1 MIYNVCYPQDDLQG
15 YLKDAVLPRLKL
27 MHKPESMFH
36 QGHKSRRGTLT
47 VRRRQRN
54 LANIVFLDSAF
65 NELVND
71 WIEEHVPD
79 RSLCLYDEDRKTG
92 ERFTVRSSHKFNVPE
107 LRLPAA
113 SDINR
118 VCDWLDNFP
127 LQTVQRVF
135 HIMFPATKDWGF
147 VTLDDHGRDDD
158 NFKKFHWTDVNQD
171 HPDIHDLSVTVAC
184 QPPWI
189 LSDESMWQFTRLKSL
204 PEGTTRPLRGKERLW
219 GKLWDTCV
227 HNQTPFFILTSYQQ
241 WTFGMFSRGW
251 TTAFV
256 SPVIDAQS
264 RSPTVMHAL
273 LYWLGSALRAP
284 GGFVQPVEVAEP
296 VHNIFSDDES
306 EPSIA
311 KPKKELEIA
320 PSLSGWSGT
329 SDEPASSAGAAGAV
343 ALDVSDRGVD
353 DPYGPDVLFKK
364 SKDPALTWEMIE
376 SWRKKLPAKRTENE
390 SFPSPTFATSVTLL
404 PDFLDDSATSDTS
417 DQTVGVPCGHWL
429 MSARR

>member
-1 MIYNVCYPQDDLQG
+1 MAYRATDDLQG

-27 MHKPESMFH
+27 MHKRELVSH
-36 QGHKSRRGTLT
+36 QGYKSRRITLT
-47 VRRRQRN
+47 VRRRRRN
-54 LANIVFLDSAF
+54 LANIVFLDSTF
-65 NELVND
+65 DELVNN
-71 WIEEHVPD
+71 WIEEHVPN

-92 ERFTVRSSHKFNVPE
+92 ERFTVRSSHRFNVPE
-107 LRLPAA
+107 LLLPAA

-147 VTLDDHGRDDD
+147 AMLDDHGCDEE
-158 NFKKFHWTDVNQD
+158 NFKTFHWTDVNQD
-171 HPDIHDLSVTVAC
+171 HPDIHDLSVVVAC

-189 LSDESMWQFTRLKSL
+189 MSDEFMRQFTQLRSL
-204 PEGTTRPLRGKERLW
+204 PEGTKRPLRGKERLW
-219 GKLWDTCV
+219 GKLWDTCA

-241 WTFGMFSRGW
+241 WAFGMFSRGW

-296 VHNIFSDDES
+296 VHNILSDDES
-306 EPSIA
+306 ELPIA
-311 KPKKELEIA
+311 KPEKVPEIA
-320 PSLSGWSGT
+320 PSLSNWSGT

-353 DPYGPDVLFKK
+353 DPYGPDVLYKK

-390 SFPSPTFATSVTLL
+390 SFPSPTFATTVTLL
-404 PDFLDDSATSDTS
+404 PDLLDDSATSDTS
-417 DQTVGVPCGHWL
+417 DETVGVPCGHWL

>member
-1 MIYNVCYPQDDLQG
+1 MAYRVTDDLQG

-27 MHKPESMFH
+27 MHKPELMSH
-36 QGHKSRRGTLT
+36 HGHKSRRGTLT
-47 VRRRQRN
+47 VRRRHRN
-54 LANIVFLDSAF
+54 LANIVSLDSGF
-65 NELVND
+65 DELVND
-71 WIEEHVPD
+71 WIEKHVPN
-79 RSLCLYDEDRKTG
+79 RSLCLHDEDRKTG
-92 ERFTVRSSHKFNVPE
+92 ERFTVRSSRRFNVPE

-147 VTLDDHGRDDD
+147 VTLDDHGCDDD

-171 HPDIHDLSVTVAC
+171 HPDIHDLSVIVAC

-189 LSDESMWQFTRLKSL
+189 MSDESMRQFTQLKSL
-204 PEGTTRPLRGKERLW
+204 PEGTRPLRGRERLW

-241 WTFGMFSRGW
+241 WAFGMFSRGW

-273 LYWLGSALRAP
+273 LYWLCSALRAP
-284 GGFVQPVEVAEP
+284 GGFVQPVEVVEP
-296 VHNIFSDDES
+296 VRNIISDDEFELPIPKVEK
-306 EPSIA
+306 EP
-311 KPKKELEIA
+311 EIA

-353 DPYGPDVLFKK
+353 EPYGPDVLFKK
-364 SKDPALTWEMIE
+364 SKDPALTLEMIE

-404 PDFLDDSATSDTS
+404 PDFLDDSVTSDTS
-417 DQTVGVPCGHWL
+417 DETVGVPCGHWL
-429 MSARR
+429 MSACR

>member
-1 MIYNVCYPQDDLQG
+1 MAYRATDDLRG

-27 MHKPESMFH
+27 VHKPELMFH
-36 QGHKSRRGTLT
+36 QGHKSRRATLT
-47 VRRRQRN
+47 VRRRHRN
-54 LANIVFLDSAF
+54 LANIVFLDSVF
-65 NELVND
+65 DELVND
-71 WIEEHVPD
+71 WIEEHVPN
-79 RSLCLYDEDRKTG
+79 RSLCLYDEDRQTG
-92 ERFTVRSSHKFNVPE
+92 ERFTVRSSHRFNVPE
-107 LRLPAA
+107 LLLPAA

-118 VCDWLDNFP
+118 VCDWLDSFP

-147 VTLDDHGRDDD
+147 VALDDHGDDD

-171 HPDIHDLSVTVAC
+171 HPDIYDLSVVVAC

-189 LSDESMWQFTRLKSL
+189 MSDEFMWQFTQLKSL
-204 PEGTTRPLRGKERLW
+204 PEGTTRPLRGKELLW

-227 HNQTPFFILTSYQQ
+227 RNQTSFFILTSYQQ
-241 WTFGMFSRGW
+241 WAFGMFSRGW

-296 VHNIFSDDES
+296 VHNIFSDNES
-306 EPSIA
+306 KLPIA
-311 KPKKELEIA
+311 ESQKELEIA
-320 PSLSGWSGT
+320 PSLSSWSGT
-329 SDEPASSAGAAGAV
+329 SDEPASSAGVADVV

-353 DPYGPDVLFKK
+353 EPHGPDVLFKK
-364 SKDPALTWEMIE
+364 SRDPALTWEMIE
-376 SWRKKLPAKRTENE
+376 SWRKKLPPKRTEN
-390 SFPSPTFATSVTLL
+390 PSPTFATSVTLL

-417 DQTVGVPCGHWL
+417 DETVGVPCGHWL

>member
-1 MIYNVCYPQDDLQG
+1 MTYRATDDLQG

-36 QGHKSRRGTLT
+36 QRYKSRRSTLT
-47 VRRRQRN
+47 VGPRHRN

-65 NELVND
+65 DGLVND
-71 WIEEHVPD
+71 WIEEHVPN
-79 RSLCLYDEDRKTG
+79 RSLCLYDEDRQTG
-92 ERFTVRSSHKFNVPE
+92 ERFTVRSSQRFNVPE
-107 LRLPAA
+107 LLLPAA

-147 VTLDDHGRDDD
+147 TTLDDDGCDD
-158 NFKKFHWTDVNQD
+158 NFKKFYWTDENQD
-171 HPDIHDLSVTVAC
+171 HADIRDASVIVAC
-184 QPPWI
+184 QPSWI
-189 LSDESMWQFTRLKSL
+189 MSDEFMWQFTQLKSL

-227 HNQTPFFILTSYQQ
+227 HNQTPFFVLTSYQQ
-241 WTFGMFSRGW
+241 WVFGMFSRGW
-251 TTAFV
+251 TTVFV

-273 LYWLGSALRAP
+273 LYWLGSALGAP

-296 VHNIFSDDES
+296 VQNILDRCSGLPIA
-306 EPSIA
+306 EPE
-311 KPKKELEIA
+311 KELEIA
-320 PSLSGWSGT
+320 PSLSSWSGK
-329 SDEPASSAGAAGAV
+329 SDEVASSAGAANAV

-353 DPYGPDVLFKK
+353 EPYGPDVLFKK
-364 SKDPALTWEMIE
+364 SKDPALTLEMIE
-376 SWRKKLPAKRTENE
+376 SWRKKLPTNRIENK
-390 SFPSPTFATSVTLL
+390 SFPSPTFASSVALL
-404 PDFLDDSATSDTS
+404 PDLFDDSAASDTS
-417 DQTVGVPCGHWL
+417 DETVGVPRGHWL
-429 MSARR
+429 MSASRR

>member
-1 MIYNVCYPQDDLQG
+1 MSYRATDDLQG

-27 MHKPESMFH
+27 MPKPELMSQ
-36 QGHKSRRGTLT
+36 QGYKSRRRTLT
-47 VRRRQRN
+47 VRRRRRN
-54 LANIVFLDSAF
+54 LANIVFLGSAF
-65 NELVND
+65 DELVND
-71 WIEEHVPD
+71 WIEEHVPN
-79 RSLCLYDEDRKTG
+79 RSLCLYDADRKTG
-92 ERFTVRSSHKFNVPE
+92 ERFTVRSSHRFNVPE
-107 LRLPAA
+107 LLLPAA
-113 SDINR
+113 SDIDR

-127 LQTVQRVF
+127 FQTVQRVF

-147 VTLDDHGRDDD
+147 VTLDDHSCDDD

-171 HPDIHDLSVTVAC
+171 HPDIHDLSVVVAC

-189 LSDESMWQFTRLKSL
+189 LSNEFMWQFTQLKSL

-241 WTFGMFSRGW
+241 WAFGMFSRGW
-251 TTAFV
+251 TTAFI

-306 EPSIA
+306 ELSIA
-311 KPKKELEIA
+311 EPKKELEIA
-320 PSLSGWSGT
+320 SSLSSWSGT
-329 SDEPASSAGAAGAV
+329 SDEPASSAGVAGAV

-353 DPYGPDVLFKK
+353 EPYGPDVLFKK
-364 SKDPALTWEMIE
+364 PKDPALVWQMVE
-376 SWRKKLPAKRTENE
+376 SWRKELPAKRAENE
-390 SFPSPTFATSVTLL
+390 TFPSPTFATPVTLF
-404 PDFLDDSATSDTS
+404 PDFLDDSTTSDAS
-417 DQTVGVPCGHWL
+417 DETVGVPCGHWL

>member
-1 MIYNVCYPQDDLQG
+1 MAYRATDDLQG

-27 MHKPESMFH
+27 MHKPELMFH
-36 QGHKSRRGTLT
+36 QGYKSRRSTFT
-47 VRRRQRN
+47 IRRRRRN

-65 NELVND
+65 DGLVND
-71 WIEEHVPD
+71 WIEEHVPN
-79 RSLCLYDEDRKTG
+79 RSLCLDDEDRQAG
-92 ERFTVRSSHKFNVPE
+92 ERFTVRSSHRFNIPE
-107 LRLPAA
+107 LLLPAA

-147 VTLDDHGRDDD
+147 VTLDDHDCDE

-171 HPDIHDLSVTVAC
+171 HPDIHDLSVVVAC

-189 LSDESMWQFTRLKSL
+189 MSDEFMWQFTQLQSL

-227 HNQTPFFILTSYQQ
+227 HNQTHFFILTSYQQ
-241 WTFGMFSRGW
+241 WVFGW
-251 TTAFV
+251 TTAYV

-273 LYWLGSALRAP
+273 LYWLSSALRAP

-296 VHNIFSDDES
+296 VHNIFSDDGS
-306 EPSIA
+306 GLPVAEPE
-311 KPKKELEIA
+311 KELEIA
-320 PSLSGWSGT
+320 PSLSSWSGT
-329 SDEPASSAGAAGAV
+329 SDEMASSAGAAGAV

-353 DPYGPDVLFKK
+353 EPHGPDVLFKK

-390 SFPSPTFATSVTLL
+390 SFPSPIFASSVALL
-404 PDFLDDSATSDTS
+404 PDLS
-417 DQTVGVPCGHWL
+417 
-429 MSARR
+429 

>member
-1 MIYNVCYPQDDLQG
+1 MAYRVTDDLQG

-27 MHKPESMFH
+27 MHKPELMSH
-36 QGHKSRRGTLT
+36 HGHKSRRGTLT
-47 VRRRQRN
+47 VRRRHRN
-54 LANIVFLDSAF
+54 LANIVSLDSGF
-65 NELVND
+65 DELVND
-71 WIEEHVPD
+71 WIEKHVPN
-79 RSLCLYDEDRKTG
+79 RSLCLHDEDRKTG
-92 ERFTVRSSHKFNVPE
+92 ERFTVRSSRRFNVPE

-147 VTLDDHGRDDD
+147 VTLDDHGCDDD

-171 HPDIHDLSVTVAC
+171 HPDIHDLSVIVAC

-189 LSDESMWQFTRLKSL
+189 MSDESMRQFTQLKSL
-204 PEGTTRPLRGKERLW
+204 PEGTRPLRGRERLW

-241 WTFGMFSRGW
+241 WAFGMFSRGW

-273 LYWLGSALRAP
+273 LYWLCSALRAP
-284 GGFVQPVEVAEP
+284 GGFVQPVEVVEP
-296 VHNIFSDDES
+296 VRNIISDDEFELPIPKVEK
-306 EPSIA
+306 EP
-311 KPKKELEIA
+311 EIA

-353 DPYGPDVLFKK
+353 EPYGPDVLFKK
-364 SKDPALTWEMIE
+364 SKDPALTLEMIE

-404 PDFLDDSATSDTS
+404 PDFLDDSVTSDTS
-417 DQTVGVPCGHWL
+417 DETVGVPCGHWL

>member
-1 MIYNVCYPQDDLQG
+1 MAYRATDDLQG

-27 MHKPESMFH
+27 THKPELMLQ
-36 QGHKSRRGTLT
+36 QGYKSRRNTLT
-47 VRRRQRN
+47 VRQRRRN
-54 LANIVFLDSAF
+54 LTNIVFLDSAF
-65 NELVND
+65 DELVND
-71 WIEEHVPD
+71 WIKEHVPN
-79 RSLCLYDEDRKTG
+79 RSLCLHDEDRKTG
-92 ERFTVRSSHKFNVPE
+92 ERFTVRSSHRFNVPE
-107 LRLPAA
+107 LLLPVA

-147 VTLDDHGRDDD
+147 VTLDDHDRDDN

-171 HPDIHDLSVTVAC
+171 HPDIHDLSVVVAC
-184 QPPWI
+184 QPPWV
-189 LSDESMWQFTRLKSL
+189 LSDKSMWQFTQLKSL
-204 PEGTTRPLRGKERLW
+204 PECTTRPLRGKERLW

-241 WTFGMFSRGW
+241 WAFGMFSRGW

-296 VHNIFSDDES
+296 VHNVFSDDES
-306 EPSIA
+306 ELEIA
-311 KPKKELEIA
+311 GPKKELEIT
-320 PSLSGWSGT
+320 PSLSGWSGA
-329 SDEPASSAGAAGAV
+329 SDEPASSAGAAGAA

-353 DPYGPDVLFKK
+353 EPHGPDVLFKK

-376 SWRKKLPAKRTENE
+376 LWRKELPAKRTENE
-390 SFPSPTFATSVTLL
+390 SFPPPTFATSVALL

-417 DQTVGVPCGHWL
+417 DGTVGVPCGHWL